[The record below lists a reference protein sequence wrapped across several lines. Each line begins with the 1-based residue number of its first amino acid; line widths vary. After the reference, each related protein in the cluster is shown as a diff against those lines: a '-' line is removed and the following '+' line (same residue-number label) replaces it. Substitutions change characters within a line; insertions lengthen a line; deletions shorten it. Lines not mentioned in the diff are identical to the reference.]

1 MASFDIFL
9 LFDNMEKKESR
20 KVQDIKNPTFEN
32 KKFKDSANSNNK
44 KDRSLPWWV
53 ELLFVQIGLP
63 DKWLIKVLKSKKK
76 SIELIKKEKRLILTF
91 FVFLVGMTYFYPV
104 VKYSKNKLDCE
115 NSAKNYITENKNL
128 IKINR
133 KQLRMLSTN
142 FCNGGDEIYEIENI
156 KD

>member
-1 MASFDIFL
+1 
-9 LFDNMEKKESR
+9 MEKKESR

-76 SIELIKKEKRLILTF
+76 STELIKKEKRLILTF
-91 FVFLVGMTYFYPV
+91 FVFLVGITYFYPV
-104 VKYSKNKLDCE
+104 VKYSKTKLECE
-115 NSAKNYITENKNL
+115 NSAKNYITKNKNL
-128 IKINR
+128 ININR

-142 FCNGGDEIYEIENI
+142 FCNGGNEIYEIENI